1 MQKKSKTDTA
11 NKLFFNATTHIAL
24 NQMVVF
30 LHLSFFNSFI
40 LHEECF
46 KNAFTSNAASSIGSM
61 RCGHFFA
68 PSIYKTPKRGKIITQ
83 NGNLTIN

>member
-11 NKLFFNATTHIAL
+11 NKLFFNATTHVAL

-40 LHEECF
+40 LHEDGS
-46 KNAFTSNAASSIGSM
+46 KMLSQAMLLHQSAA
-61 RCGHFFA
+61 CGVDIFCA
-68 PSIYKTPKRGKIITQ
+68 PYI
-83 NGNLTIN
+83 

>member
-40 LHEECF
+40 LYEECF
-46 KNAFTSNAASSIGSM
+46 KNDFTSNAASSIGSM
-61 RCGHFFA
+61 RCGHFLR
-68 PSIYKTPKRGKIITQ
+68 PLYIRPQKGKKLSPKTEI
-83 NGNLTIN
+83 